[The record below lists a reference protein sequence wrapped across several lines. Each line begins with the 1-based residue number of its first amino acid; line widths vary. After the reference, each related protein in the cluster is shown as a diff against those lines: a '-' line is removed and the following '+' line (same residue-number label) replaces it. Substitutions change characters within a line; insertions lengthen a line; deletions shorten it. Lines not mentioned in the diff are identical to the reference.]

1 MESRKGGELKLRCV
15 RTLSPEAQVSK
26 WVRAHINYRKKYR
39 IEQACP
45 HLRSRAPCEPETD
58 RTGADDSN
66 RGGHLTMNRRTVVVL
81 AVVAVSVLVA
91 VAAVLVVARSNGE
104 WKDECKKE
112 RIAIMGEEMGAERPT
127 DEYMRDVRN
136 KYRPLF
142 RGFPHYSGT
151 SVGDYKKPDDRFQLD
166 PRGGYGIT
174 LWVYELTDQS
184 TLPEEMRVPDCLEGV
199 PVRIIKET
207 GDPRLLGGA

>member
-1 MESRKGGELKLRCV
+1 MG
-15 RTLSPEAQVSK
+15 K
-26 WVRAHINYRKKYR
+26 WVRARINYRKKYR
-39 IEQACP
+39 IEEASS
-45 HLRSRAPCEPETD
+45 HIRERGVREPETD
-58 RTGADDSN
+58 RTRADDSN
-66 RGGHLTMNRRTVVVL
+66 QGDHLTMNRGTVLVL
-81 AVVAVSVLVA
+81 AVSVVGVLA
-91 VAAVLVVARSNGE
+91 TVAAVLVVARSSGE

-127 DEYMRDVRN
+127 YEYIRDVRN
-136 KYRPLF
+136 KYRLLF

-174 LWVYELTDQS
+174 LRVYKLTDQS

-207 GDPRLLGGA
+207 ADKRLLGGA